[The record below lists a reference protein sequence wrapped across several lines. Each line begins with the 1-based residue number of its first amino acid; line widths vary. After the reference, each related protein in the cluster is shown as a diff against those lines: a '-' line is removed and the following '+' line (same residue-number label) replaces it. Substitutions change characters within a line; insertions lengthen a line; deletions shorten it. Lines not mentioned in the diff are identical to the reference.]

1 MKQAPKPGD
10 MVASAGTASRRPEQ
24 ALLVGASRGIGLG
37 LVEEYLQRGWRVVA
51 TVRSASD
58 ELTRLR
64 GAAGER
70 LVIEQVDINVA
81 ESVIALRE
89 RLAGE
94 RYHLLFLVAGI
105 SGPVEAPIHAVPP
118 AEAAHVFL
126 TNAYSPVVFADAFA
140 DLVERDGVIAFMTS
154 RLASSQQT
162 KGSWETY
169 RASKAAQN
177 ALVRS
182 FHLRRAAERRCILSL
197 APGWVRT
204 ALGGHDAPF
213 DAATS
218 ARNLA
223 DVIAA
228 RRGQPGHWLLDYDG
242 SALPP

>member
-1 MKQAPKPGD
+1 
-10 MVASAGTASRRPEQ
+10 MVPSAERANARPPDR
-24 ALLVGASRGIGLG
+24 ALLVGASRGIGFG
-37 LVEEYLQRGWRVVA
+37 LAQEYLQRGWRVVA
-51 TVRSASD
+51 TVRSPSG
-58 ELTRLR
+58 ELSRLAR
-64 GAAGER
+64 AADGR

-89 RLAGE
+89 KLARE
-94 RYHLLFLVAGI
+94 RFHLLFLVAGI
-105 SGPVEAPIHAVPP
+105 SGRVEAAIHTVPP

-140 DLVERDGVIAFMTS
+140 DLVEPDGVIAFMTS

-162 KGSWETY
+162 KGQWEIY

-182 FHLRRAAERRCILSL
+182 FHDRRAAERRCILSL
-197 APGWVRT
+197 APGWVKT
-204 ALGGHDAPF
+204 DLGGWDAPF

-223 DVIAA
+223 DVIAV
-228 RRGQPGHWLLDYDG
+228 RRGQPGYWLLDYDG